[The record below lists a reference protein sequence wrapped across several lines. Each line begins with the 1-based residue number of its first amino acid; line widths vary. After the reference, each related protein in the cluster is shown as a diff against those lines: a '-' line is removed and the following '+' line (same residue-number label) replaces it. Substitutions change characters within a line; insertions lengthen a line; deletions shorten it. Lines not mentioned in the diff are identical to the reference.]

1 MPINASELTAQ
12 QQITA
17 IYVAYYD
24 RAPDPAG
31 LQFWVD
37 QLEGGRSLEQ
47 IATDFSGAAE
57 TIQKFP
63 FFEAPELASADNFI
77 VSIYTNL
84 FGRTPDAEGQAFWS
98 DALESGTVPVGEIIL
113 AILEGA
119 QDEAS
124 GGFPDSETVTNKIDV
139 GLDWAIAAANAGVGT
154 PSNLIAEEVDGELVV
169 NNQDAFESATSILD
183 GVTGDPQSVTD
194 AETATGEFF
203 EGAANAGETLV
214 LTTGQDNV
222 QGTQGDDNILG
233 LFEDG
238 ATDTLTLG
246 DNINGQAGDDTVTI
260 VSDSNSNLSF
270 SGKTFTGIEN
280 LVVENAADGLDT
292 INFAGKEIDNL
303 TLDVGT
309 TDVDMNI
316 NMNGVAASSAVT
328 VQNIGGDANHNVNVF
343 FNSSSAMSGSTTVTF
358 QDLDVNEFDSNIDAT
373 FSAATEHELNLT
385 ALNVD
390 SNDNFNMNANIELGA
405 ADVALAINVD
415 LTNVVG
421 EDVDVNLDYNTN
433 GVASTNAVFNLVDSN
448 VNDIDL
454 DIDSNNQGTGDQDVL
469 TINASSL
476 NTDGNQNQEAEIN
489 ADWFETVNINV
500 DGNGAVFDDLDFF
513 TNDDNDFALNIVAN
527 ADMTVDSDI
536 NMNGNVGSSTITVSG
551 AGNVELGDVDFNN
564 DGNDNTVM
572 TIDASA
578 LTGDL
583 TLEDGNVSG
592 GISSIDSLI
601 SGSGADSIGLRG
613 GFTAVV
619 DTGAGDDAV
628 DTGGADYGDANA
640 GTLDGGDGIDVIA
653 IDDGALLDA
662 DYADNISNFEVL
674 DFSDGTG
681 TYDLSIE
688 ESLDDIRATGSIAAP
703 VTITEFAAANS
714 LTLTDFV
721 DADAITVTLADDTAA
736 DATTVNLV
744 AEDTSENTTA
754 DGETDAVL
762 VMEEFE
768 TLTVNST
775 GLNTAGDVDGNDV
788 AFVSSDYEN
797 TVNLDASD
805 MTNLNVTG
813 DAQTSITFTGA
824 EALTQVNAAANTAG
838 VTVDASTGG
847 IVGGISFAGT
857 DADDTFTAT
866 ANGDIIQGN
875 AGVDTITLGAGEDV
889 VRYAAQS
896 DSVLTLTD
904 TSDPADGVADEGTG
918 WDIVNG
924 FTTGDDTIE
933 LSSLLGLATGDAR
946 SAVLQKGDVDG
957 ANGTA
962 GFQIDDLQSAVGD
975 GLDFFSDG
983 LVDRAVAFASSTD
996 LGDGFVLI
1004 DANGD
1009 GDFNAD
1015 DDMAIQLTGVTTLTV
1030 DDLQFG

>member
-280 LVVENAADGLDT
+280 LVVENAAVGLTEMNLANKAFESVT
-292 INFAGKEIDNL
+292 IDAGGDDNL
-303 TLDVGT
+303 GDFDVDGINAVSAVILDNLGDFEDSVDLNFVT
-309 TDVDMNI
+309 STATTAWTDVSISEED
-316 NMNGVAASSAVT
+316 
-328 VQNIGGDANHNVNVF
+328 
-343 FNSSSAMSGSTTVTF
+343 FNELF
-358 QDLDVNEFDSNIDAT
+358 LEIDAT
-373 FSAATEHELNLT
+373 FTDATDYTFNFAADSI
-385 ALNVD
+385 D
-390 SNDNFNMNANIELGA
+390 SNDNFDVNTDINLDAN
-405 ADVALAINVD
+405 DVNLTINVD
-415 LTNVVG
+415 LMNLTG
-421 EDVDVNLDYNTN
+421 EDANFNLDFNTN
-433 GVASTNAVFNLVDSN
+433 GVALATAN
-448 VNDIDL
+448 VNI
-454 DIDSNNQGTGDQDVL
+454 IDSNINEFDIDISGDTSDADVL
-469 TINASSL
+469 NLLLDDVDMNSDFDANGFERINITVEGDVVLESSMNFYDHAGEMNIDILANGNLVIEGDL
-476 NTDGNQNQEAEIN
+476 NA
-489 ADWFETVNINV
+489 
-500 DGNGAVFDDLDFF
+500 
-513 TNDDNDFALNIVAN
+513 NDFNTGFN
-527 ADMTVDSDI
+527 QTV
-536 NMNGNVGSSTITVSG
+536 TITG
-551 AGNVELGDVDFNN
+551 AGNVDLGDLDL
-564 DGNDNTVM
+564 DSDDNTMQIV
-572 TIDASA
+572 DASLA
-578 LTGDL
+578 TGDITVFDSNNAL
-583 TLEDGNVSG
+583 DMFTGGSG
-592 GISSIDSLI
+592 DDSLRL
-601 SGSGADSIGLRG
+601 SSFGGPTGTVADM
-613 GFTAVV
+613 
-619 DTGAGDDAV
+619 GAGDDFV
-628 DTGGADYGDANA
+628 DTSGQDIGDANA
-640 GTLDGGDGIDVIA
+640 GTLDGGDGIDAIA
-653 IDDGALLDA
+653 IDDGALLNA

-788 AFVSSDYEN
+788 PFVSSDYEN
-797 TVNLDASD
+797 TVDLDASD
-805 MTNLNVTG
+805 MTKLNVTG

-896 DSVLTLTD
+896 DSVLTLID